1 MMEQY
6 SDYSVLSGRF
16 DLYSIL
22 RDIFRNL
29 WAILLVALAAG
40 MIMNVYARVN
50 HQTSYSSKAMFAVK
64 SKSSSNYSRTNLTAA
79 STMATSFG
87 NILNSSLLKKKVCED
102 LKLKTFDAKASAQV
116 ISKTNLITI
125 NITADSPYKAYSVMC
140 STMRVIDEL
149 VPYVSTNMVLEVLQ
163 EPSVP
168 SGADANFTGRSE
180 TMKGFLAGAAFM
192 TVVFALISYF
202 KNTVKSEGDL
212 ERKVG
217 GRILGVI
224 DHQRTRLSVSEFL
237 KGRRDTHLITEMNA
251 DFKFVE
257 KIKKVGATLANHMRR
272 HHQTV
277 ALFTSVNAHEGKSTI
292 AANVALALAEQDQTV
307 LLIDGDFRNP
317 TLFRMFYPK
326 QEKLANTLNGLI
338 GGKCTAKE
346 VIKRYGGYKLFM
358 LLNDKGDQESMD
370 IVASQRMK
378 FLVTKAKAHFDYV
391 VIDSPP
397 LALMSDAE
405 AFAEMSDLS
414 ILVVKYDYSTAEDI
428 SDAVDTLSGC
438 KAEFYGS
445 ILNDYRSFT
454 GERTVGGYGAYN
466 RYGYGTYGKYGA
478 YGRYGA
484 YGHYAGKESNE

>member
-1 MMEQY
+1 MEQN

-16 DLYSIL
+16 DLYGIL
-22 RDIFRNL
+22 RDIVRNL

-40 MIMNVYARVN
+40 MIVNVYARVN

-64 SKSSSNYSRTNLTAA
+64 SKSSNNYSRTNLTAA

-102 LKLKTFDAKASAQV
+102 LQMETFDARASAQV

-125 NITADSPYKAYSVMC
+125 SVTADTPYKAYTIMC

-168 SGADANFTGRSE
+168 GGADATFTGRNE
-180 TMKGFLAGAAFM
+180 AIKGFLIGAALM
-192 TVVFALISYF
+192 TMVFALLSYF

-212 ERKVG
+212 EKKVG

-224 DHQRTRLSVSEFL
+224 DHQRTRLSVSELL
-237 KGRRDTHLITEMNA
+237 KRQKDTHLITDVNA

-257 KIKKVGATLANHMRR
+257 KIKKIGATLTNHMRR
-272 HHQTV
+272 HDQKV
-277 ALFTSVNAHEGKSTI
+277 VLFTSVNAHEGKSTV

-307 LLIDGDFRNP
+307 LLIDGDLRNP
-317 TLFRMFYPK
+317 TLFKMFYPK
-326 QEKLANTLNGLI
+326 QTKLANTLNGLI
-338 GGKCTAKE
+338 AGRNTTKDT
-346 VIKRYGGYKLFM
+346 VRRYGGYKLFM
-358 LLNDKGDQESMD
+358 LLNDKGDQESTD
-370 IVASQRMK
+370 IVASQRMRY
-378 FLVTKAKAHFDYV
+378 LVSKAKAHFDYV

-405 AFAEMSDLS
+405 AFAEMADLTV
-414 ILVVKYDYSTAEDI
+414 LVVKYDYSTAEDI
-428 SDAVDTLSGC
+428 NDAVDTLSGC
-438 KAEFYGS
+438 KAEHYGT
-445 ILNDYRSFT
+445 ILNDYRSFI
-454 GERTVGGYGAYN
+454 GERAVGGYGAYN
-466 RYGYGTYGKYGA
+466 RYGYGAYGKYGT
-478 YGRYGA
+478 YGKYGA